1 MSSCTP
7 VIVEYGNGTLFFTTG
22 AAGGSRII
30 SATAQTVW
38 HVIEHDMDMYDAIAE
53 PRLHDQL
60 MPNQVTFE
68 YTFDNGTVA
77 SMADKGH
84 NVTWVRQGVSAVQ
97 GIRLLWDGSFEAV
110 GETRQ
115 RNSGGLSV

>member
-1 MSSCTP
+1 
-7 VIVEYGNGTLFFTTG
+7 
-22 AAGGSRII
+22 
-30 SATAQTVW
+30 VW
-38 HVIEHDMDMYDAIAE
+38 HVVEHEMSMYDAVAE

-68 YTFDNGTVA
+68 YSFDNSTVA

-84 NVTWVRQGVSAVQ
+84 NVTWVRPGVSAVQ
-97 GIRLLWDGSFEAV
+97 GIRMLWDGSFEAV

-115 RNSGGLSV
+115 KNSGGLSV